1 MGSWIIIF
9 REIFYRFY
17 LVDINTCDEEVTLE
31 HMYILGHKMWL
42 LRAVI

>member
-31 HMYILGHKMWL
+31 RMYIHGHKMWL